1 MKKRFAIIALG
12 ACSVLL
18 SIYGCEQESVIEKE
32 DPVLSAAPASLEV
45 PVEGGEFLV
54 SVECNLESWEMGT
67 EQEWI
72 TLEKLNDMTIKLTV
86 SENPAEQPYRTGTV
100 NIMSPEV
107 EGLSSSIIIS
117 QQEGYT
123 LEGDWKALAIYDKS
137 SNSDTWDLANDYV
150 SLGIDAHYIMDLQ
163 ENKLTMTVNMENVE
177 PLEQIFDIVSYEPGG
192 SFTVSS
198 EEEEAQYDISLLDSD
213 NLEFIGYS
221 SFLDTYSKIVCVRA
235 DAQ

>member
-1 MKKRFAIIALG
+1 
-12 ACSVLL
+12 
-18 SIYGCEQESVIEKE
+18 
-32 DPVLSAAPASLEV
+32 
-45 PVEGGEFLV
+45 
-54 SVECNLESWEMGT
+54 
-67 EQEWI
+67 
-72 TLEKLNDMTIKLTV
+72 MTIKLTV

-177 PLEQIFDIVSYEPGG
+177 PLEQIFDIVSYEPGV